1 MCKQGLKMIHQ
12 IQVQLNGKNHSL
24 HAQDLSCKKEE
35 WDQCVLPLLQKHGVT
50 ETLTNKQYGIYTY
63 QIKLDNYEQAIILR
77 EEVNNAYSLLM
88 GNQ

>member
-1 MCKQGLKMIHQ
+1 MIHQ
-12 IQVQLNGKNHSL
+12 IQVQLNGKIYSL

-50 ETLTNKQYGIYTY
+50 ENPTNKQYGIYIY

-77 EEVNNAYSLLM
+77 EKVNNAHSLLM
-88 GNQ
+88 SKQ